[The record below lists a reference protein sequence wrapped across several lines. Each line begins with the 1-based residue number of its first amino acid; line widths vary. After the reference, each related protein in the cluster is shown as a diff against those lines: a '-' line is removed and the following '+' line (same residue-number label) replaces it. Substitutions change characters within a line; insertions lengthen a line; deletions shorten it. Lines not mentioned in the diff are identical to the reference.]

1 MRTYLSYIL
10 DPKDLVWPGE
20 PNIEVTQ
27 CTEIKG
33 DCKYNSFLSNLPN
46 HCGTHYDGPWHFNP
60 QGVKFTELPIEYFW
74 FDKVAVVDAPKKP
87 EEGVEPKDL
96 EPFKEEI
103 AEAQLLLIKT
113 GFSFVRRDEPLV
125 YQNKGPY
132 ISPDTA
138 RYLTENFPNLRT
150 IGFDFLSIG
159 SPCNTLSEESHQILL
174 GCHSDHFVT
183 GIEDM
188 DLRPLYDNKA
198 RIKQV
203 IAAPLRIIGVD
214 SSQVCVMAEFEEN

>member
-33 DCKYNSFLSNLPN
+33 DSKYNSFLSKLPN

-60 QGVKFTELPIEYFW
+60 KGVKFTELPIEYFW
-74 FDKVAVVDAPKKP
+74 FDKVAVIDAPKKP
-87 EEGVEPKDL
+87 EEGVEPGDL
-96 EPFKEEI
+96 EPFREEVAG
-103 AEAQLLLIKT
+103 AELLLIKT
-113 GFSFVRRDEPLV
+113 GFSFVRRDDPLT
-125 YQNKGPY
+125 YQNRGPY

-138 RYLTENFPNLRT
+138 RYLTENFPDLRT

-159 SPCNTLSEESHQILL
+159 SPCNTLSAETHQILL
-174 GCHSDHFVT
+174 GCYSDHFVT

-188 DLRPLYDNKA
+188 DLSPLYDNPGKVK
-198 RIKQV
+198 RV

-214 SSQVCVMAEFEEN
+214 SSQVSVMAEIE